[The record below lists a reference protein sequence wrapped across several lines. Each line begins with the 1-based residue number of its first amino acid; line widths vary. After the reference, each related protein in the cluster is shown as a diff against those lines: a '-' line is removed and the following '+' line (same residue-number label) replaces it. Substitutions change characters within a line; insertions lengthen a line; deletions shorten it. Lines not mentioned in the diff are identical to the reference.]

1 MPECVLSLA
10 SDVHVP
16 SGVLNV
22 KWKVEHVHSKLSGFV
37 FCNGMVSAMLILH
50 CSQDDVVPFFKILE
64 KEEQIAAAVFDYS
77 ISQTTLEE
85 VFINVRQIEL
95 FFLLMIIV
103 SIFFFLSLLLH
114 LLLLFF
120 R

>member
-1 MPECVLSLA
+1 M
-10 SDVHVP
+10 
-16 SGVLNV
+16 
-22 KWKVEHVHSKLSGFV
+22 

-95 FFLLMIIV
+95 FFLLMKLFQ
-103 SIFFFLSLLLH
+103 SSSFFLCY
-114 LLLLFF
+114 
-120 R
+120 